1 MLVKVEVG
9 HFDAL
14 VDAMPL
20 PLYVVVVGGYGVGKT
35 HVVRRHLTRF
45 VVADIDDHMVRNGFT
60 DYSRDGD
67 QFKQCMNEID
77 AVIQQHKAERRSMV
91 AMGTGANFDF
101 LKFRLEEAR
110 NRDRYRT
117 AVLNV
122 QTDIDQAVAQNAER
136 RARGDHAVAEHE
148 EHLIAESIMKAQTSL
163 TLMMS
168 RHPELIDYIC
178 VHRNV
183 RPASA

>member
-91 AMGTGANFDF
+91 AIRQLSRRR
-101 LKFRLEEAR
+101 LKAAR
-110 NRDRYRT
+110 PLT
-117 AVLNV
+117 
-122 QTDIDQAVAQNAER
+122 TTSS
-136 RARGDHAVAEHE
+136 RARRRSRCSNRSSAFSGTPNHRARCRCYATV
-148 EHLIAESIMKAQTSL
+148 HLRWPNGIS
-163 TLMMS
+163 
-168 RHPELIDYIC
+168 
-178 VHRNV
+178 
-183 RPASA
+183 